1 MSVLRSLAVSVLMV
15 CAGLPACAIDDLTRQ
30 TRLHA
35 RRQSDSLEVASNQF
49 EQRVTRAEQVPLSE
63 IKINK
68 PWVSGKPMPLARE
81 LSLPRALR
89 ADIKTT
95 LIFRQKPTSLIEV
108 AQRIAQATQI
118 PVRVRPEALLP
129 VGSFLPRLTSAPTAA
144 VGAGALVSAMPTG
157 TRPLSQVLDHV
168 AASHQVQWQ
177 YTGKSIEFYRTE
189 TRVFDVK
196 ALTLSASTSMRL
208 GKSGVQGDQGFDSA
222 SQTELSVSTQSVM
235 GDVAKQL
242 EPFLTRAG
250 VVAAQP
256 GSLTSVV
263 ITDTPESLDAVS
275 TYLERL
281 NRRLTRRV
289 RLVFE
294 QMTVTRSQHHEQGI
308 DWQLSMA
315 ADLAGMD
322 LPVGTTGAAPTVFSM
337 AASGPVGLATS
348 LVLKAVSRY
357 ADVVRH
363 TTVPVTTL
371 NRRPVTHAVRSTFTY
386 VDQVKSVAMS
396 SSDKKSE
403 SILPGIAVSQKRET
417 VGAFLTLVPDVQ
429 DDGQVLLSVAFDNTV
444 AMPLKTL
451 TFGGAQSQLQIQQ
464 LDLRGS
470 GTVQQVAMYP
480 GRPTLIAGFEH
491 RVNEVNQNRKS
502 PHAPKVFGGDDL
514 VDREKT
520 VTLIFVTAQVQ
531 DGV

>member
-1 MSVLRSLAVSVLMV
+1 M
-15 CAGLPACAIDDLTRQ
+15 
-30 TRLHA
+30 
-35 RRQSDSLEVASNQF
+35 
-49 EQRVTRAEQVPLSE
+49 
-63 IKINK
+63 
-68 PWVSGKPMPLARE
+68 
-81 LSLPRALR
+81 
-89 ADIKTT
+89 
-95 LIFRQKPTSLIEV
+95 
-108 AQRIAQATQI
+108 
-118 PVRVRPEALLP
+118 
-129 VGSFLPRLTSAPTAA
+129 
-144 VGAGALVSAMPTG
+144 G
-157 TRPLSQVLDHV
+157 TRPLSQVLDHI
-168 AASHQVQWQ
+168 AASHQIQWQ
-177 YTGKSIEFYRTE
+177 YTGKAIEFYRTE
-189 TRVFDVK
+189 TRVFDIK

-208 GKSGVQGDQGFDSA
+208 GKSAGQGDQGFDSS

-235 GDVAKQL
+235 GGVAKQL

-250 VVAAQP
+250 IVAAQP
-256 GSLTSVV
+256 GSLTSAV
-263 ITDTPESLDAVS
+263 ITDTPKALDAIG

-315 ADLAGMD
+315 ADLASMD
-322 LPVGTTGAAPTVFSM
+322 LPVGPAGAAPTMLSV
-337 AASGPVGLATS
+337 AASGPAGLATS

-357 ADVVRH
+357 ADIVRH

-396 SSDKKSE
+396 PSDKQSE

-451 TFGGAQSQLQIQQ
+451 TFGGPNSQLQIQQ

-502 PHAPKVFGGDDL
+502 PQAPKVFGGDDL
-514 VDREKT
+514 VDHEKT
-520 VTLIFVTAQVQ
+520 MTLIFVTAQVQ
-531 DGV
+531 EGV